1 MTHQEYL
8 HLISTLLQHDRRY
21 YEEARPTISDTS
33 YDQMMRQLL
42 DYEAAHPDKI
52 ASDSPSLRLTERPS
66 SGFMQKEHMAP
77 MMSLSNTYSYEEI
90 DDFVKRVHKLL
101 GKKEVDFCA
110 ELKMDGVA
118 ISIRYDKGKLV
129 HAVTRGNGKRGDDVT
144 EGMKTIP
151 SFPLKLTGHPVP
163 DSIEIRGEV
172 YMTLATFQALNMAR
186 EEAGLEPFANPRN
199 AAAGSLKLLDPKEVA
214 KRKLHFVCYG
224 IGEGQFLI
232 ETQKELQHQLKEWGL
247 PVADVRHVALCH
259 NLEEI
264 THFAEEIHRERDFLP
279 FEIDGIVVKVNALKE
294 HQILGATGKVP
305 RFAIAYKFAPEQA
318 ETKLLDITVQVG
330 RTGVLTPVA
339 ELEPV
344 FLAGSTISRATLHN
358 QEEVARKDIRI
369 GDFVVIEKGGDVI
382 PKVVEVNVK
391 KRATHTH
398 RWQMPTHC
406 PICNSKVVAQEG
418 GVAIRCPNPH
428 CKGQRLRQ
436 IEHFASKQALDIE
449 HLGTK
454 VVEQLVENGLVG
466 RISDL
471 YLLSADQLKLLQ
483 GFKEKSIHNLLSS
496 IESSKK
502 CPFYRLIM
510 GLGIP
515 SVGVETAQLLAERA
529 GNLKTLMQMREEDF
543 LAVDGIGEKTAAQI
557 AEYFQNPHNQEEIQL
572 LLEQGV
578 EPQAVKERK
587 KEGPFAGKTFVLT
600 GTLSH
605 YTREEAASKIIEK
618 GGKIANAVTKKTSY
632 VIVGEDPGSKLEK
645 AKQLGIPLLSEK
657 ELEDKLQS

>member
-8 HLISTLLQHDRRY
+8 HLVQTLLQHDKRY

-33 YDQMMRQLL
+33 YDQIMRQLL

-151 SFPLKLTGHPVP
+151 SFPLKLKGHPVP

-358 QEEVARKDIRI
+358 QEEVARKDIRV
-369 GDFVVIEKGGDVI
+369 GDTVVIEKAGDVI
-382 PKVVEVNVK
+382 
-391 KRATHTH
+391 
-398 RWQMPTHC
+398 
-406 PICNSKVVAQEG
+406 
-418 GVAIRCPNPH
+418 
-428 CKGQRLRQ
+428 
-436 IEHFASKQALDIE
+436 
-449 HLGTK
+449 
-454 VVEQLVENGLVG
+454 
-466 RISDL
+466 
-471 YLLSADQLKLLQ
+471 
-483 GFKEKSIHNLLSS
+483 
-496 IESSKK
+496 
-502 CPFYRLIM
+502 
-510 GLGIP
+510 
-515 SVGVETAQLLAERA
+515 
-529 GNLKTLMQMREEDF
+529 
-543 LAVDGIGEKTAAQI
+543 
-557 AEYFQNPHNQEEIQL
+557 
-572 LLEQGV
+572 
-578 EPQAVKERK
+578 
-587 KEGPFAGKTFVLT
+587 
-600 GTLSH
+600 
-605 YTREEAASKIIEK
+605 
-618 GGKIANAVTKKTSY
+618 
-632 VIVGEDPGSKLEK
+632 
-645 AKQLGIPLLSEK
+645 
-657 ELEDKLQS
+657 